1 MGERQL
7 GAGGGRGPVFL
18 GAKALPSCG
27 ITQRRIGGL
36 GKRAREIVRVQV
48 VQKNVV
54 LSYTLFTFHEDMT

>member
-1 MGERQL
+1 MG
-7 GAGGGRGPVFL
+7 
-18 GAKALPSCG
+18 LPK
-27 ITQRRIGGL
+27 RRIGGL